1 MRLNSILSELWA
13 EWGSVG
19 RTGPHVPVSRC
30 KFASVTSLLVHRDT
44 TAYSTSVPSAS
55 ESSSI
60 ERRRLPRKVAL
71 MRAVVA
77 SVNGDNVFDCMIR
90 DMNTGGAQIDYSKT
104 LSVGEEVYLLDI
116 GNRGAHLAKVVWTN
130 SDRAGLS
137 FLKSY
142 AVGLGLPLPLKFLWR
157 LLLEAKL
164 KEIDRAIRQGIPVGL
179 AFSTVGLAEEDLHR
193 LTPYAA
199 GDEKFELLLLLAKR
213 LQMTGTS

>member
-1 MRLNSILSELWA
+1 
-13 EWGSVG
+13 
-19 RTGPHVPVSRC
+19 
-30 KFASVTSLLVHRDT
+30 
-44 TAYSTSVPSAS
+44 
-55 ESSSI
+55 
-60 ERRRLPRKVAL
+60 